1 MRATNGMGY
10 ALGQL
15 TLAEG
20 LETEAKEVLLRS
32 LGCDPV
38 RGCIFACSVSAEMLL
53 PYLATHA

>member
-1 MRATNGMGY
+1 MGY